1 MNGGV
6 IIPDKETAKALND
19 LARHKAIVRLL
30 ADIRIDLEICELEG
44 WDKTEYISRLKAL
57 LNSIGSERGCND
69 GTAEKTEKAV

>member
-6 IIPDKETAKALND
+6 IIPNKDTARALND

-44 WDKTEYISRLKAL
+44 WDKTEYINKLKEL
-57 LNSIGSERGCND
+57 LDSIVSER
-69 GTAEKTEKAV
+69 

>member
-1 MNGGV
+1 MNGGM

-57 LNSIGSERGCND
+57 LNSIGSER
-69 GTAEKTEKAV
+69 

>member
-30 ADIRIDLEICELEG
+30 TDIRIDLEICELEG
-44 WDKTEYISRLKAL
+44 WDKTEYINKLKEL
-57 LNSIGSERGCND
+57 LDSIGLER
-69 GTAEKTEKAV
+69 

>member
-30 ADIRIDLEICELEG
+30 ADILIDLEICELEG
-44 WDKTEYISRLKAL
+44 WDKTEYINKLKEL
-57 LNSIGSERGCND
+57 LD
-69 GTAEKTEKAV
+69 GMQTGEQDAR

>member
-1 MNGGV
+1 MNGGM

-44 WDKTEYISRLKAL
+44 WDKTDYINRLKAL
-57 LNSIGSERGCND
+57 LNSIGSER
-69 GTAEKTEKAV
+69 